1 MIRKKTYIGY
11 ADTVD
16 GDGFSTTDK
25 DKPYIGQYEGIDIDY
40 ILQTGGENLVIN
52 SNEDALLL
60 SVRWSDFAGKKW
72 REI

>member
-11 ADTVD
+11 ADTKD

-25 DKPYIGQYEGIDIDY
+25 NKLYIGTYEGIDIDY
-40 ILQTGGENLVIN
+40 ILQTGEENLVIN
-52 SNEDALLL
+52 SDEDVLLL
-60 SVRWSDFAGKKW
+60 GVRWSDLAGKKW

>member
-25 DKPYIGQYEGIDIDY
+25 NKPYIGTYEGIDIDY
-40 ILQTGGENLVIN
+40 ALQTGGENLVIN
-52 SNEDALLL
+52 SGEDALL
-60 SVRWSDFAGKKW
+60 SVVRWSDLAGKKW
-72 REI
+72 SEI